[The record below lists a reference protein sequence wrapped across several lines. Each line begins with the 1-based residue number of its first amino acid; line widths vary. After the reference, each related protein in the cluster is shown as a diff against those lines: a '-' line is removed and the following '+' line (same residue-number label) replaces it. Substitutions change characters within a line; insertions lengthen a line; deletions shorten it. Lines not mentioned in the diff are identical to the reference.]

1 MKKAILCYLFF
12 SLCGMTSQAHA
23 FDLNQAISTGLNA
36 ATSKAKQSA
45 TQSKAPVKLLNTFM
59 EKLLIADFD
68 DSAKQVMPYVHK
80 SNYDATGSALDRDLL
95 NFSFKKAHQNA
106 KFYAHP
112 VQVTRSQALKTTGIG
127 HPSRGTA
134 QKGTEMKYWIAKKQ
148 GVNGMPAPLVVFFP
162 ADGSAPTISYMGS
175 L

>member
-1 MKKAILCYLFF
+1 MKIIIYLSICLCWF
-12 SLCGMTSQAHA
+12 STSAHA
-23 FDLNQAISTGLNA
+23 FDLNQAISMGINA
-36 ATSKAKQSA
+36 VVQQTS
-45 TQSKAPVKLLNTFM
+45 TTKAPTKLLNSFM

-68 DSAKQVMPYVHK
+68 QSAKQVMPYVHP
-80 SNYDATGSALDRDLL
+80 SNYDATGTALDRDLL

-112 VQVTRSQALKTTGIG
+112 VKITRSQALKTTNIG
-127 HPSRGTA
+127 HPSRGTY
-134 QKGTEMKYWIAKKQ
+134 QKGTEMKYWVAKKQ

-162 ADGSAPTISYMGS
+162 ADGAAPSISYMGS